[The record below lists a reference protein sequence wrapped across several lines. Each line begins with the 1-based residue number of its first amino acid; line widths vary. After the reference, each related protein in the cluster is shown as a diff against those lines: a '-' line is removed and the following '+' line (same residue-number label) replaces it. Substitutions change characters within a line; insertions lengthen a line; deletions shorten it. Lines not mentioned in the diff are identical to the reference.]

1 MQARMTN
8 PAFVVPDA
16 MEALQALGAAIG
28 RGGVPP
34 KTINLVL
41 MRASQI
47 NGCAVC
53 LDLHTKDADQKKYPK
68 HTDEQFCG
76 RCLHFTEP
84 GKDQARCDL
93 FNKLVP
99 KGGWCS
105 GFSKRP

>member
-1 MQARMTN
+1 MVKRRE
-8 PAFVVPDA
+8 FVMMLIP
-16 MEALQALGAAIG
+16 LSGAAG
-28 RGGVPP
+28 LLPELARADVPALTETD
-34 KTINLVL
+34 K
-41 MRASQI
+41 M
-47 NGCAVC
+47 AVAMGFH
-53 LDLHTKDADQKKYPK
+53 LHTKDADQKKYPK